1 MRVQV
6 KTTNFKKITKW
17 EIKDLD
23 NKVVLAA
30 GSSDNEDTAIEDIET
45 ILDRYPNTLTALTVE
60 NEVTSD

>member
-6 KTTNFKKITKW
+6 KTTNFKKVTKW

-23 NKVVLAA
+23 SKTVLAA

-45 ILDRYPNTLTALTVE
+45 ILDRYPGTLTALTVE
-60 NEVTSD
+60 NEAVND